1 VRSVQ
6 ARPLTRCGYRHAG
19 HQGCSGAVNNRTR
32 LGSYPPGFRP
42 SSFVTN
48 GPSKYEPCTTPA
60 RGKRHAPTGAADSR
74 ACTRLL
80 RLRGPISEARVCA
93 CALVR
98 ALHWCVQGTSVC
110 RALVRAG
117 HWCVQC
123 TGACRALVR
132 AGHWCVQGRRHLPSV
147 EGGTSARCLRFG
159 CMEALPEP
167 ADQAGLRVK
176 AHAAIGARVAQS
188 GDSLLLER
196 RSLTA

>member
-1 VRSVQ
+1 MRSVQ

-74 ACTRLL
+74 ACTRLS

-93 CALVR
+93 V
-98 ALHWCVQGTSVC
+98 HECVHC
-110 RALVRAG
+110 
-117 HWCVQC
+117 
-123 TGACRALVR
+123 
-132 AGHWCVQGRRHLPSV
+132 RRHLPSV
-147 EGGTSARCLRFG
+147 EGLGTSARCLRFG

-176 AHAAIGARVAQS
+176 AHAAIGARVARS

>member
-93 CALVR
+93 SALVR
-98 ALHWCVQGTSVC
+98 AVQKASSVRGGRHICSMFAVRVHGSTS
-110 RALVRAG
+110 
-117 HWCVQC
+117 
-123 TGACRALVR
+123 GARR
-132 AGHWCVQGRRHLPSV
+132 SGRTSGQSARGDRSEGCAERRLPSV
-147 EGGTSARCLRFG
+147 GAPQLNGLKFLTQQRPAKRELSAECIGCKAGGRAWTTDPSRTVR
-159 CMEALPEP
+159 
-167 ADQAGLRVK
+167 
-176 AHAAIGARVAQS
+176 
-188 GDSLLLER
+188 
-196 RSLTA
+196 